1 MSRSANNISQKAR
14 APSRPAINSL
24 DHSNILPGD
33 LAVNVSGVHTMAYLG
48 DKTWIE
54 ADPGVKRVIRVSV
67 PARNP
72 WFEQPVY
79 IVRWSTLDERSRA
92 RWIDPPGLTRRAA
105 TKCA

>member
-79 IVRWSTLDERSRA
+79 IVHWSTLDERSGA
-92 RWIDPPGLTRRAA
+92 VPGGLTHPD
-105 TKCA
+105 

>member
-1 MSRSANNISQKAR
+1 MALRDEYRHQTQRLFSV
-14 APSRPAINSL
+14 PSTNSL
-24 DHSNILPGD
+24 DHSKILPGD
-33 LAVNVSGVHTMAYLG
+33 VAVTVSGVHTMAYLG

-79 IVRWSTLDERSRA
+79 IVRWSTLDERSGA
-92 RWIDPPGLTRRAA
+92 VPDGLIRPD
-105 TKCA
+105 